1 MKLENKV
8 FNSKYI
14 VKTGNNFIAF
24 DVNNE
29 VNKFN
34 KKNHN
39 GIILRASDSENKMFI
54 EVDLGKE
61 WIFLFSEIIDLY
73 NNLGVI
79 NFYSHQWAFGNY
91 IIRITHFKGE
101 NVLLM
106 IKNKN
111 SENTLNVIFE
121 TTSYYELICK
131 MIEVVQNIK
140 DFRFSLINQEN
151 EKENLS
157 IAKIDER
164 RGTIITTYKGVDF
177 GKPHLSE
184 SDKYQIKYSAIH
196 RILFG
201 RWLTVNTERVN
212 ISVFGVITTVDSEYV
227 LDQSEQNKSSL
238 VALVLLSSLSF
249 KEI

>member
-1 MKLENKV
+1 MSLEKV

-14 VKTGNNFIAF
+14 VKTGSNFIAF

-29 VNKFN
+29 INKFN
-34 KKNHN
+34 KKSHN
-39 GIILRASDSENKMFI
+39 GIILRASDFEDKAFVEI
-54 EVDLGKE
+54 ELGKE

-73 NNLGVI
+73 NKLGEI
-79 NFYSHQWAFGNY
+79 NFYSHQWIFGNY
-91 IIRITHFKGE
+91 ILRITHFKDE
-101 NVLLM
+101 NVLFM
-106 IKNKN
+106 FKHKN

-121 TTSYYELICK
+121 PTSYFELICK
-131 MIEVVQNIK
+131 MIEVIQNIK
-140 DFRFSLINQEN
+140 NFRFSLINQEN

-157 IAKIDER
+157 IAKIDDKQ
-164 RGTIITTYKGVDF
+164 GTIITTYKGVEF
-177 GKPHLSE
+177 GKPHLFE

-212 ISVFGVITTVDSEYV
+212 ISVLGVITTVDSEYI
-227 LDQSEQNKSSL
+227 LDKNEQNKSSL
-238 VALVLLSSLSF
+238 VALVLLASLSF